1 MAEIISLKTIK
12 GLKILNNENINIK
25 SISVVG
31 GVINNEYIRKKLA
44 NLCTENNIKIYY
56 PIKEMMSD
64 NAAMIAWACI
74 KIIKNKNDN
83 FF

>member
-44 NLCTENNIKIYY
+44 NLCTENKL
-56 PIKEMMSD
+56 KF
-64 NAAMIAWACI
+64 
-74 KIIKNKNDN
+74 IIL
-83 FF
+83 